1 MQSLSEEGV
10 KLIEL
15 LEDKSTSRNIVAT
28 IFEEQAKI
36 LLKEIPKPEKQTKYT
51 MKSLI
56 LAQDER

>member
-1 MQSLSEEGV
+1 LYEIKRCVSLQSLSEGGG

-36 LLKEIPKPEKQTKYT
+36 LLKEDPKPEKQ
-51 MKSLI
+51 MNI
-56 LAQDER
+56 Q